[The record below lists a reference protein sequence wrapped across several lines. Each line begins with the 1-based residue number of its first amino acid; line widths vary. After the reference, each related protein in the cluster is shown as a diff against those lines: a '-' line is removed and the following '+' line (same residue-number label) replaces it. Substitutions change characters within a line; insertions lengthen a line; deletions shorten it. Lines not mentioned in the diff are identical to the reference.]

1 MGADVDTEK
10 RASVDP
16 PRDAQRF
23 SQWRMKRLMALGFPI
38 EIADQL
44 AHDGQVDIHELLEL
58 VDRGC
63 TPHLAARI
71 LAPLDGEPAS
81 Q

>member
-1 MGADVDTEK
+1 
-10 RASVDP
+10 
-16 PRDAQRF
+16 
-23 SQWRMKRLMALGFPI
+23 
-38 EIADQL
+38 
-44 AHDGQVDIHELLEL
+44 LLEL